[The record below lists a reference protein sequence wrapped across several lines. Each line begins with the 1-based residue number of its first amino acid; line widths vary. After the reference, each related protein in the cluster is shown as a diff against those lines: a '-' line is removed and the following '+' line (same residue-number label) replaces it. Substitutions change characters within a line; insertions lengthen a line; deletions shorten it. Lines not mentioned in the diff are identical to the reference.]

1 MNQLPQLA
9 SRILGTPLMV
19 DRARLETILSVIGPR
34 VGLEPTAMPSGF
46 EPKNYSSDL
55 MVTPNGIAIVPIHG
69 TLVKRV
75 GAVEAASGL
84 MSYASIEEKLLDAAT
99 DPAVRAILMDI
110 DSPGG
115 EVGGVFDLADMI
127 SEAGQGKPIWALADD
142 AFSAAYLIAS
152 QAHRIIVPQ
161 TAGVGSIGVIA
172 VHVDESEK
180 DAKEGRSYTTV
191 FAGARKNDFST
202 HAPLSLEART
212 NLQLEVDRLYGMFV
226 AAVAAGRK
234 MHESAVRAT
243 EAGLFFG
250 DKAIRVGLADQVGTI
265 RDALAG
271 LSITIDA
278 SKKTHSH
285 RAALPREPVYMEE
298 TMPMEENPAAE
309 TSVVTSRQS
318 QPDLHAKSD
327 IMSDLTDQSAVS
339 NVVDLDKV
347 RAEHG
352 QQMRNEAQAI
362 VDLCALAG
370 MPDLAGGYIAE
381 GQSAE
386 AVRKE
391 LLAKRADAE
400 EIHSEVMPGD
410 GTRMQ
415 PRQSLETNPVV
426 ASCRKLA
433 GQ

>member
-1 MNQLPQLA
+1 MTQNMLPHLA

-46 EPKNYSSDL
+46 EPKDHSSDL

-115 EVGGVFDLADMI
+115 EVGGVFDLAAMI
-127 SEAGQGKPIWALADD
+127 QEAGQGKPIWALADD

-172 VHVDESEK
+172 AHVDESEK

-191 FAGARKNDFST
+191 FAGAHKNDFSS
-202 HAPLSLEART
+202 HAPLSDAARF
-212 NLQLEVDRLYGMFV
+212 NLQQEVDRLYGMFTGMV
-226 AAVAAGRK
+226 ASGRNIS
-234 MHESAVRAT
+234 ETAVRAT

-250 DKAIRVGLADQVGTI
+250 DNAVKAGLADHVGTI

-271 LSITIDA
+271 LTTLIESPKRTFMHKLEA
-278 SKKTHSH
+278 
-285 RAALPREPVYMEE
+285 
-298 TMPMEENPAAE
+298 TMPTDDTP
-309 TSVVTSRQS
+309 VL
-318 QPDLHAKSD
+318 DLPMATTTPPKPP
-327 IMSDLTDQSAVS
+327 S
-339 NVVDLDKV
+339 NVVDLDQV

-352 QQMRNEAQAI
+352 KQMRSEAQAI

-370 MPDLAGGYIAE
+370 MPHLAGGYIAE
-381 GQSAE
+381 GTAAE